1 MKPIFPGL
9 AVSLLLVILLAACN
23 LPQGGV
29 TGPDSGTVAT
39 KVALTLAALTQ
50 IAPQMSITSPAS
62 PTSDQPTNTQIPTFT
77 ETMGPTNTQI
87 PTLTETMGPTYTQIP
102 TETTGPTNS
111 QIPTE
116 TTDPTNTPNSAPGT
130 IAGGISGYPYGSVP
144 GLAIV
149 AYGQEPPY
157 NYSYMITGAGE
168 TYFAMSSS
176 YLIPGHYQ
184 VVAYDSSGHAG
195 GCTVNVLV
203 ISNETVNCDITNWGG
218 GYRAKPSGV
227 PSP

>member
-1 MKPIFPGL
+1 MKPIFPRL
-9 AVSLLLVILLAACN
+9 AVSLLLIILLAACN

-29 TGPDSGTVAT
+29 TVPDTGTVAT
-39 KVALTLAALTQ
+39 KVASTLAALTQ
-50 IAPQMSITSPAS
+50 SVQQTPLASTPS
-62 PTSDQPTNTQIPTFT
+62 PTLEQPTNTQVPTLT
-77 ETMGPTNTQI
+77 KTMGPTNTQI
-87 PTLTETMGPTYTQIP
+87 PTETPGPTI
-102 TETTGPTNS
+102 
-111 QIPTE
+111 
-116 TTDPTNTPNSAPGT
+116 TPLSAPGT

>member
-62 PTSDQPTNTQIPTFT
+62 PTSDQPTNTQIPT
-77 ETMGPTNTQI
+77 
-87 PTLTETMGPTYTQIP
+87 
-102 TETTGPTNS
+102 ETTG
-111 QIPTE
+111 
-116 TTDPTNTPNSAPGT
+116 PTNTPNSAPGT

-157 NYSYMITGAGE
+157 YYSYLITGAGE
-168 TYFAMSSS
+168 TNFAMSSS
-176 YLIPGHYQ
+176 YLIPGHFQ

-195 GCTVNVLV
+195 GCTVYVLV
-203 ISNETVNCDITNWGG
+203 ISNQTVNCDITNWGG
-218 GYRAKPSGV
+218 GYPAKPSGV